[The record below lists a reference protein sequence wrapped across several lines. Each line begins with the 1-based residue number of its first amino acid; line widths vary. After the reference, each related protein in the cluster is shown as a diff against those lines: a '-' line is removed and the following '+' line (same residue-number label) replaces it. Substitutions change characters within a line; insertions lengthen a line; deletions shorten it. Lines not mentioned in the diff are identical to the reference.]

1 MSKPMTVTC
10 INCGRTI
17 SGVNN
22 AKSDGWIFQDDGNIF
37 CCCACISEYKNKN
50 KKSTTKKKKSV

>member
-1 MSKPMTVTC
+1 MSKPKTVTC

-22 AKSDGWIFQDDGNIF
+22 AKADGWIFQDDGNIF
-37 CCCACISEYKNKN
+37 CCCVCIGEWKNKQ
-50 KKSTTKKKKSV
+50 KKPARKKKA